1 MNTNRHNAPHIQDQT
16 SWLDKL
22 SKLLSLTSANVQLAK
37 DYLLNDEA
45 GDELLQQAQLQ
56 ILPQLSWPEREP
68 ISTLFA
74 ALTAGDRERA
84 CRTVRYL
91 WAVGQSSAENALRC
105 LYKVAFTR
113 GKGNSDEIADRR
125 VVWDELLGLPAAAA
139 LEGQAVVYHYI
150 GNKRIASWLQELAQ
164 TQPDV
169 LVQAQTLCPAGET
182 MMPAFLAGILLQ
194 NARAGQDPRPGLLAR
209 VFGVKSEPVR
219 WTENQVDIL
228 LRGVMDYLKHGRA
241 GITAS
246 DCRQLEQYIQ
256 SGRPADPVPRLSVGT
271 GWDVQPQNVLK
282 VHIGADSDRLSRLAL
297 AAFEGQAADSR
308 LRCAFKVLSGLRPG
322 NVLDEL
328 KDALGFEEIVRQA
341 AVLKQC
347 VPGGGVVL
355 LLYMGGRGYA
365 SQKEA
370 IRLAQLCSGEMEQA
384 LKLANDDQYAGLCSL
399 LPEDSDLY
407 LEWKRKKQDRAA
419 AMQDRIIRQF
429 RNALGTGGAPGADGD
444 AMEAYLTDQGSMAG
458 SAARLAPFADRQ
470 MRMYDARSILQA
482 YHKSMGWDRFF
493 CRSMVALALVNQ
505 GWIVNGLPDQYEKFA
520 NALNTFGMPPHEIL
534 DVLGAMYAGSY
545 PGEQENIRKA
555 GDTVCARSGV
565 GELAIAARE
574 GCSFARSA
582 AVKGLGAVPAGA
594 DDAPKAREVLL
605 DCANETAKMVQKE
618 LLEAYCGHPEWKEDY
633 AALLAGKK
641 QGARI
646 MAARALAEVGGPEA
660 VPILNAALEKEK
672 SAKAADAIRE
682 ALAALGA
689 AREGKQEE
697 KPQDA
702 AELAAQILKGG
713 KKRKVQWLLD
723 KPLPTVHCTGPD
735 RAPAGED
742 RMAAILVCYADLGR
756 IGRSPAAE
764 QLAQGLDAAELAA
777 YACEV
782 WDHWI
787 EAGAQSKTKWVL
799 AFAARCGGEAMTP
812 RLTQAVKTWP
822 EHARGAIA
830 CDGVQALA
838 ISPDPAAL
846 MTVDAISR
854 KFKFRQVKT
863 AAGQALANAARE
875 LGISAEELA
884 DRIVP
889 TLGFGPDGTQVFDY
903 GPRQFTVRLTAA
915 LELEITN
922 DAGKQLKNL
931 PAPGKADDPE
941 KAGAAS
947 AAFKNLKKQIKTTV
961 SAQKGRLE
969 SALSVQRCWT
979 PEAWQAL
986 FVNNPIMHRFAISL
1000 IWGVYT
1006 DGRLGDTFRYLED
1019 GSFTTADE
1027 EEYTLPAEDAGARI
1041 GLVHPIELD
1050 QEALSAWRQQLED
1063 YEITPAIDQ
1072 LDRPV
1077 YRLQPDQAGHTALER
1092 FGGKK
1097 ISDLSLTG
1105 KLLGMGWYRG
1115 SVQDAGGFYSFYRE
1129 DQAVGLSVQLN
1140 FSGAFVGSGESETVT
1155 VYDAV
1160 FYRAGTV
1167 EHGSYVYDE
1176 PKKEDILPLD
1186 QVPARYYSEVVYQ
1199 LEKATASSTETD
1211 PFWKATR

>member
-1 MNTNRHNAPHIQDQT
+1 
-16 SWLDKL
+16 
-22 SKLLSLTSANVQLAK
+22 
-37 DYLLNDEA
+37 
-45 GDELLQQAQLQ
+45 
-56 ILPQLSWPEREP
+56 
-68 ISTLFA
+68 
-74 ALTAGDRERA
+74 
-84 CRTVRYL
+84 
-91 WAVGQSSAENALRC
+91 
-105 LYKVAFTR
+105 
-113 GKGNSDEIADRR
+113 
-125 VVWDELLGLPAAAA
+125 
-139 LEGQAVVYHYI
+139 
-150 GNKRIASWLQELAQ
+150 
-164 TQPDV
+164 
-169 LVQAQTLCPAGET
+169 
-182 MMPAFLAGILLQ
+182 
-194 NARAGQDPRPGLLAR
+194 
-209 VFGVKSEPVR
+209 
-219 WTENQVDIL
+219 
-228 LRGVMDYLKHGRA
+228 
-241 GITAS
+241 
-246 DCRQLEQYIQ
+246 
-256 SGRPADPVPRLSVGT
+256 
-271 GWDVQPQNVLK
+271 
-282 VHIGADSDRLSRLAL
+282 
-297 AAFEGQAADSR
+297 
-308 LRCAFKVLSGLRPG
+308 
-322 NVLDEL
+322 
-328 KDALGFEEIVRQA
+328 
-341 AVLKQC
+341 
-347 VPGGGVVL
+347 
-355 LLYMGGRGYA
+355 
-365 SQKEA
+365 
-370 IRLAQLCSGEMEQA
+370 
-384 LKLANDDQYAGLCSL
+384 
-399 LPEDSDLY
+399 
-407 LEWKRKKQDRAA
+407 
-419 AMQDRIIRQF
+419 
-429 RNALGTGGAPGADGD
+429 
-444 AMEAYLTDQGSMAG
+444 
-458 SAARLAPFADRQ
+458 
-470 MRMYDARSILQA
+470 
-482 YHKSMGWDRFF
+482 
-493 CRSMVALALVNQ
+493 
-505 GWIVNGLPDQYEKFA
+505 
-520 NALNTFGMPPHEIL
+520 
-534 DVLGAMYAGSY
+534 
-545 PGEQENIRKA
+545 
-555 GDTVCARSGV
+555 
-565 GELAIAARE
+565 
-574 GCSFARSA
+574 
-582 AVKGLGAVPAGA
+582 
-594 DDAPKAREVLL
+594 
-605 DCANETAKMVQKE
+605 
-618 LLEAYCGHPEWKEDY
+618 
-633 AALLAGKK
+633 
-641 QGARI
+641 
-646 MAARALAEVGGPEA
+646 
-660 VPILNAALEKEK
+660 
-672 SAKAADAIRE
+672 
-682 ALAALGA
+682 
-689 AREGKQEE
+689 
-697 KPQDA
+697 
-702 AELAAQILKGG
+702 
-713 KKRKVQWLLD
+713 
-723 KPLPTVHCTGPD
+723 
-735 RAPAGED
+735 
-742 RMAAILVCYADLGR
+742 
-756 IGRSPAAE
+756 
-764 QLAQGLDAAELAA
+764 
-777 YACEV
+777 
-782 WDHWI
+782 
-787 EAGAQSKTKWVL
+787 
-799 AFAARCGGEAMTP
+799 MTP

-875 LGISAEELA
+875 LGISSEELA

-1072 LDRPV
+1072 LDRPI